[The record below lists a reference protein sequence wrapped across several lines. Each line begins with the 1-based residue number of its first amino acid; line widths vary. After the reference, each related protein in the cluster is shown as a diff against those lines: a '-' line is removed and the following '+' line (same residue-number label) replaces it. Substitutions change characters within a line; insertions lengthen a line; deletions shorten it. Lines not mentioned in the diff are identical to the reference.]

1 MPLGSNSALSAID
14 PGTRNFTGRAS
25 VVEAIYYTQIPD
37 SQPPWAG
44 YYEYRMLL
52 KPCGT
57 QLNPFSAYST
67 TVNVTLLFA
76 GAT

>member
-1 MPLGSNSALSAID
+1 MPLKSNSALSAID
-14 PGTRNFTGRAS
+14 LGTRNFTGRGS

-44 YYEYRMLL
+44 YYEYHMLL
-52 KPCGT
+52 KPYGT
-57 QLNPFSAYST
+57 QLNPFLANST
-67 TVNVTLLFA
+67 TVSVTLLFA